1 MRSIKRYQSPR
12 RWRPTAD
19 RTMTECGPS
28 DYQGY
33 VSLSDY
39 NTLLLALKLERVS
52 LMRAT
57 ALIKSLKEK
66 PQ

>member
-1 MRSIKRYQSPR
+1 MS
-12 RWRPTAD
+12 
-19 RTMTECGPS
+19 ECGPS
-28 DYQGY
+28 DHFGY
-33 VSLSDY
+33 VSLGDY

-57 ALIKSLKEK
+57 ALIKALKEK